1 MYPKMPLTERVS
13 FRTTPNRFRK
23 IPHIE
28 GEYLELWSYSNAAQS
43 KQELK
48 RCLVQQRG
56 RRVRGVNK
64 EMNNGMFWRIW

>member
-1 MYPKMPLTERVS
+1 MPLTERVS

-43 KQELK
+43 KQELEG
-48 RCLVQQRG
+48 RQQRNEQWNVLADMA
-56 RRVRGVNK
+56 RVDDGA
-64 EMNNGMFWRIW
+64 